1 MTIKREKKM
10 QNSTIITTG
19 KAIKKSFM
27 LSILLVFNNL
37 NISAQETI
45 DFAFRDTTLTIEERV
60 EHLLNTLTLDEK
72 ISMLDHT
79 NPAIERLGIE
89 EYNWWN
95 EALHGLARKGKATS
109 FPQAI
114 GLAATF
120 DEEAVEECF
129 SMIADEARAKFNI
142 YRNEGN
148 YDIGLSFY
156 TPNINIF
163 RDPRWGRG
171 METYGE
177 DPFLTSKIG
186 IACVR
191 GLQSNEGSKHLKTLA
206 CAKHFAVHSGPE
218 GIRHSFDISV
228 SDFDLHTTYL
238 KAFKTLIKETDVQQ
252 VMCAYNRYD
261 GEPCCTNDFLLK
273 DILRDEWGY
282 KNIVVTDCW
291 ALNDCWE
298 PDTVIIRHRTHS
310 SAISTV
316 SDAFDSSID
325 IECGSSSQVVN
336 DAINNNLLDE
346 NQIDIH
352 IRRLITAQMKLGLY
366 DPILPYAN
374 YDESILECD
383 KHVEKSLEMAE
394 KSIVLLRN
402 GGILPIKKKYG
413 IIPVIGPNAHDSV
426 MLLSNYH
433 GTPSKTTTVLEGI
446 YHHFGGNGDLTFTTN
461 DTLLHTPD
469 GISLYYN
476 EGCDIDGELPLSD
489 DFYNY
494 IEQSRIVIFV
504 GGLSPEVEG
513 EQLDIETEMFDAG
526 DRKMIELPKSQKD
539 MLQFLRMSG
548 KAVILVLCTGS
559 AIALEEIKPFAD
571 AILCSW
577 YGGQEGGTAVANVLF
592 GKYNPSGRLPVT
604 FYKSTDQLPDFTNY
618 DMKGRTYRFMEEE
631 PTYHFGFGLSYTD
644 FEYKRAKY
652 NPKDNSVECIVKNIG
667 KFDGDE
673 VVQIYIKREND
684 KHGIVKELAGFKRI
698 HIKAGKAEKVVI
710 PLSDDIFMEFDDAL
724 NTFVKSESKLH
735 IYCGSSSRNKDLI
748 LCK

>member
-1 MTIKREKKM
+1 M
-10 QNSTIITTG
+10 QNICKTTSYTTVKISFILYIILIFSNFNLTTQEV
-19 KAIKKSFM
+19 AN
-27 LSILLVFNNL
+27 LS
-37 NISAQETI
+37 
-45 DFAFRDTTLTIEERV
+45 FRDTTLTVEERV
-60 EHLLNTLTLDEK
+60 EHLLNILTLDEK
-72 ISMLDHT
+72 LSMLDHT

-120 DEEAVEECF
+120 DDKAVEECF

-142 YRNEGN
+142 YRKEGN

-177 DPFLTSKIG
+177 DPFLTSKMG
-186 IACVR
+186 IACVS
-191 GLQSNEGSKHLKTLA
+191 GLQSNDDGSKHLKALA

-218 GIRHSFDISV
+218 GIRHSFDVSV
-228 SDFDLHTTYL
+228 SNFDLRTTYL
-238 KAFKTLIKETDVQQ
+238 KAFYALIKEADVQQ

-261 GEPCCTNDFLLK
+261 GEPCCTNEFLLK

-310 SAISTV
+310 SAKSAA
-316 SDAFDSSID
+316 SDAFSLSVD
-325 IECGSSSQVVN
+325 IECGSSSNVIK
-336 DAINNNLLDE
+336 DTIIDRKLAE
-346 NQIDIH
+346 NQADIH
-352 IRRLITAQMKLGLY
+352 LQRLLTAQMKLGLY

-402 GGILPIKKKYG
+402 SGILPIKKKYK
-413 IIPVIGPNAHDSV
+413 IIPVIGPNAHDSI

-433 GTPSKTTTVLEGI
+433 GTPSRTTTVLEGI
-446 YHHFGGNGDLTFTTN
+446 YHHFGGSGDLTFTTN

-513 EQLDIETEMFDAG
+513 EQLNIETEMFDAG
-526 DRKMIELPKSQKD
+526 DRKKIELPKSQKD
-539 MLQFLRMSG
+539 MLQYLRMSG
-548 KAVILVLCTGS
+548 KAVIFVLCTGS
-559 AIALEEIKPFAD
+559 AIALEEIKPFTD

-592 GKYNPSGRLPVT
+592 GEYNPSGRLPVT
-604 FYKSTDQLPDFTNY
+604 FYKSTDQLPDFADY
-618 DMKGRTYRFMEEE
+618 DMKGRTYRFMKEE
-631 PTYHFGFGLSYTD
+631 PSYHFGFGLSYTD

-652 NPKDNSVECIVKNIG
+652 NPKDNSVECLVKNIG
-667 KFDGDE
+667 ELDGDE
-673 VVQIYIKREND
+673 VVQVYIKREND
-684 KHGIVKELAGFKRI
+684 RHGIVKELAGFKRV
-698 HIKAGKAEKVVI
+698 HIKAGKTEKIVI
-710 PLSDDIFMEFDDAL
+710 PLSDDIFLEFDDTL
-724 NTFVKSESKLH
+724 DTFVESNDKLQ
-735 IYCGSSSRNKDLI
+735 IYCGSSSRNADLI
-748 LCK
+748 PCK